1 MEAAGGIRKAALLLM
16 GLDPATAAEL
26 LRSASPEIV
35 TQIAAE
41 LAYLQSTEGK
51 SAAATQQS
59 AQEFFGLL
67 GKGGPALGGELF
79 LREMLKNAVGEE
91 RSQQVLGQ
99 VDGLLQARDPFRAVR
114 SAEVAELAQTLS
126 GESAQVA
133 AMVLMELPPA
143 KSAALLPLL
152 DEEVQPQAV
161 RSMTAEQAISP
172 DARQTVAAAV
182 GERLA
187 ALRAASAEE
196 GPAAGEDAQQTKLR
210 KVAVLLRGLNT
221 ELRDSLLNGINEQSA
236 ETGETVRNL
245 MMVWED
251 LVVVAD
257 RSLQEGLRTVD
268 SGKLA
273 LALCEAD
280 EALVSKVRTNIS
292 ERAGGLLDEE
302 TELLSSPKPEEIEEA
317 RQAVLAGL
325 REMNAKG
332 ELEFEQS

>member
-26 LRSASPEIV
+26 LKSASPEIV

-41 LAYLQSTEGK
+41 LAYLQSAEGK
-51 SAAATQQS
+51 SAAAEKS

-67 GKGGPALGGELF
+67 GGGREAPAGEQF
-79 LREMLKNAVGEE
+79 LRQMLKNALGEE
-91 RSQQVLGQ
+91 RSRQVLGQ
-99 VDGLLQARDPFRAVR
+99 VNDLLQTRDPFRPVR
-114 SAEVAELAQTLS
+114 SAEVADIAQALS

-133 AMVLMELPPA
+133 AIVLMELQPA

-152 DEEVQPQAV
+152 DEDVQPQAV
-161 RSMTAEQAISP
+161 RSMTTEQAVLP
-172 DARQTVAAAV
+172 EAKQTVAAAV
-182 GERLA
+182 SERLE
-187 ALRAASAEE
+187 ALRAPSGEPA
-196 GPAAGEDAQQTKLR
+196 PAAAEGIQQAKLR
-210 KVAVLLRGLNT
+210 KVAVLLRNLKT
-221 ELRDSLLNGINEQSA
+221 ELRDSLLSGITEQNS
-236 ETGETVRNL
+236 ETGELVRSL
-245 MMVWED
+245 MVLWED

-280 EALVSKVRTNIS
+280 AALINKIRANIS
-292 ERAGGLLDEE
+292 DRAAALLDEE
-302 TELLSSPKPEEIEEA
+302 ASLLSSPKPEEIEEA

>member
-1 MEAAGGIRKAALLLM
+1 MEVAGGIRKAALLLM

-41 LAYLQSTEGK
+41 LAYLQSAEGK
-51 SAAATQQS
+51 SAAAQES

-67 GKGGPALGGELF
+67 GRGGADMGGELF

-91 RSQQVLGQ
+91 RSQQVLGE
-99 VDGLLQARDPFRAVR
+99 VNGLLQVRDPFRTVR
-114 SAEVAELAQTLS
+114 SAEVGELAQTLS

-172 DARQTVAAAV
+172 DARQTVANAV
-182 GERLA
+182 SERLA
-187 ALRAASAEE
+187 ALRAAGAEK
-196 GPAAGEDAQQTKLR
+196 GPAGGEGAQQAKLR

-221 ELRDSLLNGINEQSA
+221 ELRDNLLGGINEQSA
-236 ETGETVRNL
+236 ETGEMIRNL
-245 MMVWED
+245 MVVWED
-251 LVVVAD
+251 LLVVAD

-273 LALCEAD
+273 LALYEAD
-280 EALVSKVRTNIS
+280 GALVSKVRANIS
-292 ERAGGLLDEE
+292 ERAGTLLDEE
-302 TELLSSPKPEEIEEA
+302 AELLSSPKPEEIEEA
-317 RQAVLAGL
+317 KQAVLAGL

>member
-99 VDGLLQARDPFRAVR
+99 VNGLLQARDPFCAVR

-133 AMVLMELPPA
+133 AMVLMELPPT

-236 ETGETVRNL
+236 ETGETV
-245 MMVWED
+245 
-251 LVVVAD
+251 AD